1 MENLKSQV
9 KFIHEIEI
17 QEILEVAN
25 KKAQQIILEAKEKA
39 ETKKN
44 QKAAKISEEL
54 NEKEQMDL
62 ALAERD
68 SKNKL
73 LNIKYHLYEET
84 ISKSENY
91 LKIFTRKKRAKYA
104 SGLNN
109 LIIEAAMR
117 LSKNEFE
124 ILLNSGDAELV
135 EANLKQLE
143 GKISLLK
150 GEQIKLRVSKETLNA
165 MGGAIVRTIDKK
177 QIYNNTLET
186 RLAKF
191 TAESGQ
197 IIMETL
203 FEGANQR

>member
-9 KFIHEIEI
+9 KFIHEIET

-25 KKAQQIILEAKEKA
+25 KKAQQIISEAKEKA

-150 GEQIKLRVSKETLNA
+150 GEQIKIRVSKETLNA

-203 FEGANQR
+203 FEGANQQ

>member
-9 KFIHEIEI
+9 KFIHEIET
-17 QEILEVAN
+17 QEILEVAK
-25 KKAQQIILEAKEKA
+25 KKAQQIISDAKEKA

-44 QKAAKISEEL
+44 QKLAKISEEL

-62 ALAERD
+62 ALTERD

-73 LNIKYHLYEET
+73 LNLKYHLYEEA

-91 LKIFTRKKRAKYA
+91 LKTFIRKNQAKYA
-104 SGLNN
+104 SSLNN
-109 LIIEAAMR
+109 LIIEATMR
-117 LSKNEFE
+117 LNKNEFE
-124 ILLNSGDAELV
+124 ILLNSRDAELV
-135 EANLKQLE
+135 EADLKQLE
-143 GKISLLK
+143 SKISSLK
-150 GEQIKLRVSKETLNA
+150 GEQIKIRVSKETLNA
-165 MGGAIVRTIDKK
+165 MGGVIARTIDKK

-197 IIMETL
+197 KIMETL
-203 FEGANQR
+203 FEGAKQ

>member
-9 KFIHEIEI
+9 KFIQEIKT
-17 QEILEVAN
+17 QEILDVAK
-25 KKAQQIILEAKEKA
+25 KKAQQIISDAKEKA

-44 QKAAKISEEL
+44 QKLAKISEEL

-62 ALAERD
+62 ALTERD

-73 LNIKYHLYEET
+73 LNLKYHLYEEA

-91 LKIFTRKKRAKYA
+91 LKTFIRKNQAKYA
-104 SGLNN
+104 SSLNN
-109 LIIEAAMR
+109 LIIEATMR
-117 LSKNEFE
+117 LNKNEFE
-124 ILLNSGDAELV
+124 ILLNSRDAELV
-135 EANLKQLE
+135 EADLKQLE
-143 GKISLLK
+143 SKISSLK
-150 GEQIKLRVSKETLNA
+150 GEQIKIRVSKETLNA
-165 MGGAIVRTIDKK
+165 MGGVIARTIDKK

-197 IIMETL
+197 KIMETL
-203 FEGANQR
+203 FEGAKQ

>member
-9 KFIHEIEI
+9 KFIHEIET

-25 KKAQQIILEAKEKA
+25 KKAQQIISEAKEKA
-39 ETKKN
+39 GTEKN

-203 FEGANQR
+203 FEGANQQ